1 VIGAPTIAKAAVV
14 VGAVALAVGLEPH
27 GGAPRPERPAP
38 AVIGTPARVG
48 LDATS
53 DAEARQLRRVTQALG
68 AELSAAAR
76 CATAEC
82 AAPALRHAGIG
93 GRTNAML
100 VGVVIAGVPGGQ
112 CRDYLFGL
120 QMANAAADD
129 DAHWLLPRL
138 YEHGSR
144 REVFTQ
150 LGLAGHMLRHAAL
163 AASVAVCSP
172 SADGPPS

>member
-1 VIGAPTIAKAAVV
+1 VIAVAALGTAAVV
-14 VGAVALAVGLEPH
+14 AGAIAIAVGLEPH
-27 GGAPRPERPAP
+27 GGAAP
-38 AVIGTPARVG
+38 AVPRSAQAGTPARVG
-48 LDATS
+48 LDAAS
-53 DAEARQLRRVTQALG
+53 DAQARRMRRVTQALG
-68 AELSAAAR
+68 AELGAAAR
-76 CATAEC
+76 CSTAEC

-100 VGVVIAGVPGGQ
+100 VGVVIAGVPAGH

-150 LGLAGHMLRHAAL
+150 LGLAGQMLRHAAR
-163 AASVAVCSP
+163 AAPAAVCSP